1 MSDFLNTMK
10 TRFLN
15 LKKDDSGVAAIEIIL
30 ILVVLIALV
39 YIFKTQAM
47 SLVSSIWETIKDG
60 ASQITGG

>member
-1 MSDFLNTMK
+1 M
-10 TRFLN
+10 
-15 LKKDDSGVAAIEIIL
+15 
-30 ILVVLIALV
+30 VVLIALV